1 MISTLTQAA
10 IAILHDISSGDDM
23 QSADFLFS
31 EGEREKLFDE
41 LEKSHLIRLL
51 PDKKPGTLSSY
62 VLCRPLPD
70 ISLLDVLQAT
80 NEPIRCNMPTPE
92 EFYIYHRQIAHK
104 IGILNQV
111 ARKFLADIKI
121 SNW

>member
-70 ISLLDVLQAT
+70 ISLLDVLHVFTSHCMFESSYAYAT
-80 NEPIRCNMPTPE
+80 HGMRHIVP
-92 EFYIYHRQIAHK
+92 
-104 IGILNQV
+104 
-111 ARKFLADIKI
+111 RKTTGQMNSLAPR
-121 SNW
+121 